1 MKGLEAPV
9 RTVRS
14 PGGFSGEK
22 TDVMCSKRIVSGTSL
37 VVQWLRRHLAM
48 LRVWVPSPVGE
59 VRSHM
64 PWGPEKT
71 KRKTETIL

>member
-14 PGGFSGEK
+14 PGGFFGGEK

-37 VVQWLRRHLAM
+37 VVQWLKDPPASSGGIGLIPDLGRFHT
-48 LRVWVPSPVGE
+48 LRGN
-59 VRSHM
+59 
-64 PWGPEKT
+64 
-71 KRKTETIL
+71 